1 MQDGF
6 YLGKQ
11 NSHQILPL
19 CLQYSVLGEFMG
31 SPNLCIEYYSRVI
44 NIKAESNMVIA
55 QRNHWKSLST
65 APFQLLGTVL
75 LVIAIWSK
83 TEKGNLMD
91 FNSMAID
98 PATILLIVGA
108 IMFWIGFFGWVG
120 ALREN
125 VKFLQVVSLF
135 AAKLHYTWN

>member
-1 MQDGF
+1 
-6 YLGKQ
+6 
-11 NSHQILPL
+11 
-19 CLQYSVLGEFMG
+19 
-31 SPNLCIEYYSRVI
+31 
-44 NIKAESNMVIA
+44 
-55 QRNHWKSLST
+55 
-65 APFQLLGTVL
+65 
-75 LVIAIWSK
+75 
-83 TEKGNLMD
+83 MD

-135 AAKLHYTWN
+135 AAKLHYT